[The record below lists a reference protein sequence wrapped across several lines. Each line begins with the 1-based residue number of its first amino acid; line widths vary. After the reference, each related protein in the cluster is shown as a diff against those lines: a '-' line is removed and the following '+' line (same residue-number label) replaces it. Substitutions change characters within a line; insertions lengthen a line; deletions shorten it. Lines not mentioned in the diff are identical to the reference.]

1 MDKSKII
8 KELSAMPGK
17 VGFYY
22 KNLVTGETAGYNETL
37 PFLPASI
44 VKLPLMASILL
55 LRSRG
60 ETSFRDLVTMKDEEK
75 IPGCGAIQHITG
87 DVTLDVES
95 MSKLMIT
102 ISDSAAT
109 NALLRYYTVPVI
121 RECFLELGMIGTQF
135 NRCYWDAEKEE
146 RGIQNYFVPKEMGDL
161 LEKMHHRT
169 LVDEESSLWLEDIL
183 RQQQINH
190 KLGGHLPMDYPM
202 AHKTGEEEDQTHDV
216 GIVYARQPFIV
227 CYASNDQTDLS
238 IFEDFI
244 RRTTKALADEA
255 DAAGEPAETAAAER
269 SSESLSENS
278 SERSSIESS
287 SESPA

>member
-1 MDKSKII
+1 MDKNRII
-8 KELSAMPGK
+8 KELSTMPGK

-22 KNLVTGETAGYNETL
+22 KNLVTGETIGYNENL

-44 VKLPLMASILL
+44 VKLPLMAAILL

-60 ETSFRDLVTMKDEEK
+60 ETSFRDLVTMKEEEK

-87 DVTLDVES
+87 DVTLDVET

-121 RECFLELGMIGTQF
+121 RDCFLELGMIGTQF
-135 NRCYWDAEKEE
+135 NRCYWDSEKES

-161 LEKMHHRT
+161 LEKMYHHT

-183 RQQQINH
+183 RQQQVNH
-190 KLGGHLPMDYPM
+190 KLGGYLPMDYPM
-202 AHKTGEEEDQTHDV
+202 AHKTGEEEDKTHDV
-216 GIVYARQPFIV
+216 GIVYAGQPFIV

-238 IFEDFI
+238 IFENFI
-244 RRTTKALADEA
+244 RQTTKDLVEDANEA
-255 DAAGEPAETAAAER
+255 ARAAAEKPETAP
-269 SSESLSENS
+269 SQN
-278 SERSSIESS
+278 
-287 SESPA
+287 